1 MSSKNISLLYLT
13 VIFIVYCLSALLS
26 SCQNLYSPQDRY
38 VTVTTIKVIFIETSD
53 DITDVTSDET
63 SDAVALSD
71 ASTYAAFWGLPAIKF
86 DKWRPNIHIKASSDN
101 GALIGRKWDTTADVN
116 PDNYNL
122 FEYSQILYYDSNYAS
137 ALISPLEDATVD
149 NNVIMPL
156 AFEQK
161 IYKRSLY
168 EQNKYDVSYDY
179 NQKAIV
185 VSLNTVNSNYLS
197 LKPGARVAVFAT
209 QRPKQW
215 GELNDYTIV
224 DAIPGEN
231 SAQKSSDRTA
241 ILDNTADRSAT
252 RTISYITYKG
262 GTDLYKDSS
271 WDGHW
276 FEGMLIEPDK
286 ITIFSKNIK
295 DGDTARLYWS
305 AVDTKEGEKAI
316 SPFMLFW
323 IAIQQ

>member
-1 MSSKNISLLYLT
+1 LLYLA
-13 VIFIVYCLSALLS
+13 VIFVAYCALTLLSA
-26 SCQNLYSPQDRY
+26 CQNIFSPQDRY
-38 VTVTTIKVIFIETSD
+38 FTVTTITVIFNEATD
-53 DITDVTSDET
+53 DYADET
-63 SDAVALSD
+63 ADETPDAVALSD
-71 ASTYAAFWGLPAIKF
+71 ATTYAAFWGLPAIKF

-122 FEYSQILYYDSNYAS
+122 FEYSQILYYDSNYA
-137 ALISPLEDATVD
+137 AAMISSQEDATVD

-168 EQNKYDVSYDY
+168 EQNKYDVSYDC
-179 NQKAIV
+179 NQGAIV
-185 VSLNTVNSNYLS
+185 VSLNTANSNYLS

-215 GELNDYTIV
+215 GELNDYTVI
-224 DAIPGEN
+224 DAIPGDN
-231 SAQKSSDRTA
+231 SLQKSSDRA
-241 ILDNTADRSAT
+241 ALLDNTSDRSST
-252 RTISYITYKG
+252 RTLSYITYKG
-262 GTDLYKDSS
+262 GSDFYKDAS

-276 FEGMLIEPDK
+276 FEGILIEPDK
-286 ITIFSKNIK
+286 ISIFSKNIK

-305 AVDTKEGEKAI
+305 AIDTKEGDNAI